1 MSVTYLLDT
10 ELGMNVPADCNSN
23 KDQHLDVY
31 REIRI
36 IAMRGTC
43 LTCFVSGC
51 WTSGFSS
58 GGSHWKRWIKTF
70 NYDSTSLTFM
80 IFIHY
85 FLLESGISCR
95 PTEDE
100 RIHSSPINIV
110 LRLKVFSTS
119 CHRGDSLRCYCLFHT
134 IRHIGWTIQIDASWP
149 A

>member
-31 REIRI
+31 RE

-80 IFIHY
+80 IFIHS
-85 FLLESGISCR
+85 FLLESGIS
-95 PTEDE
+95 
-100 RIHSSPINIV
+100 
-110 LRLKVFSTS
+110 
-119 CHRGDSLRCYCLFHT
+119 
-134 IRHIGWTIQIDASWP
+134 
-149 A
+149 